1 MPHPAWP
8 CYDDWKANVSSTDP
22 VIVGVLQA
30 LEASRKALGE
40 AHRSL
45 AAAAAVPDLSDLG
58 ETTAL
63 VGAVAENLM
72 KVNGLMVGRY
82 VAN

>member
-1 MPHPAWP
+1 M
-8 CYDDWKANVSSTDP
+8 SSTDP
-22 VIVGVLQA
+22 AIVGVLQA

-40 AHRSL
+40 AHQSL
-45 AAAAAVPDLSDLG
+45 AAAAAVPDLADLA
-58 ETTAL
+58 ETAVL

-72 KVNGLMVGRY
+72 QVNGLMVGRY